1 EVDLTAPEL
10 DAPVVASRR
19 TLLHALSL
27 HAGLAVRARHTEDE
41 LRERVA
47 RDYEQCSR
55 AQHKQWSKVELIA
68 LHILLQARAG
78 NHTAVEAAGFDLIH
92 VQSPRAGFFFNPV
105 STALAYIALCIVAP
119 ASDPWFVSRAQLV
132 D

>member
-1 EVDLTAPEL
+1 QAHHPVTHLLEHTLRQILIGAGGEVDLTAPEL

-105 STALAYIALCIVAP
+105 
-119 ASDPWFVSRAQLV
+119 
-132 D
+132 